1 MVLGSSR
8 LGWIAVTFFLVL
20 AVAGIVLALVK
31 YRTRDLHLAAY
42 AVGAF
47 VIGGSFRSPINRYV
61 CTVAPVLMILALV
74 ALYTI
79 VGRLSRPWVGTLA
92 LSLALGAIFA
102 GNVANAHL
110 RIESAARTHDQGA
123 IEWGPTHP
131 DAISMFEAVEQLTRP
146 DDIVASPKARAM
158 QLETGRPSIQV
169 DDWRPIPPDVDVSL
183 IVAERNTNVARAL
196 LSAPDLYTEVWENPR
211 FVLFR
216 PV

>member
-1 MVLGSSR
+1 
-8 LGWIAVTFFLVL
+8 
-20 AVAGIVLALVK
+20 
-31 YRTRDLHLAAY
+31 
-42 AVGAF
+42 
-47 VIGGSFRSPINRYV
+47 
-61 CTVAPVLMILALV
+61 
-74 ALYTI
+74 
-79 VGRLSRPWVGTLA
+79 

-110 RIESAARTHDQGA
+110 RIESATRTHDQSA

-183 IVAERNTNVARAL
+183 VVAERNTNVARAL
-196 LSAPDLYTEVWENPR
+196 LSAPDLYSEVWENPR

-216 PV
+216 PLVPGTPVSPP

>member
-1 MVLGSSR
+1 MR
-8 LGWIAVTFFLVL
+8 
-20 AVAGIVLALVK
+20 

-42 AVGAF
+42 ALGAF

-61 CTVAPVLMILALV
+61 CTVAPVLMLLALV

-110 RIESAARTHDQGA
+110 RIESATRAHDQGA

-131 DAISMFEAVEQLTRP
+131 DAIAMFDAVERLTQP
-146 DDIVASPKARAM
+146 DDIVAAPKARAM
-158 QLETGRPSIQV
+158 ELETGRPSIQV
-169 DDWRPIPPDVDVSL
+169 DDYRPIPPDVDISL
-183 IVAERNTNVARAL
+183 IVAERTSSIVNEL
-196 LSAPDLYTEVWENPR
+196 LNSPAQYEEVWENPR
-211 FVLFR
+211 FVLFK